1 MCILEAFSPY
11 VLKMEENNVRFTT
24 SDSSSSNNMNR
35 VVLPKMEE
43 DANRRK
49 SMTASETF
57 SLVTSGSS
65 PFSPDIDSDLE
76 EMALQGDHDEGIAE
90 YDEQREQLN
99 GGTEGDE
106 KKRFMSCETEIRQKA
121 KAALTKELRRVRRQA
136 AAKKTEIRKKFKVVI
151 DDARSQ
157 LIASRIEADK
167 ASIDKLEEKA
177 EIQQAKI
184 LQERAQRIK
193 EGKKEYEYD
202 RSRAHST
209 ELGLLRKIQADL
221 DRARARRKQ
230 SLAAVLKTVNGKAK
244 VANLLQY
251 EVRRLERAEEVQ
263 KIIVELYELELT
275 QAAKNLTRSLR
286 AKEEFEIRLRAQ
298 LNDEQVKAK
307 KRAMLLV
314 EDEIKKVRKEYEE
327 EQRRKEQERLEK
339 ERLKKEQEE
348 KERREREMA
357 KIKKMARDLAM
368 RKMFKQSMLNT
379 SLSRPFSFSYFPTLK
394 K

>member
-1 MCILEAFSPY
+1 M
-11 VLKMEENNVRFTT
+11 KFTT
-24 SDSSSSNNMNR
+24 SDASSSNNMNR
-35 VVLPKMEE
+35 LVLPRIEE
-43 DANRRK
+43 DMNRRK
-49 SMTASETF
+49 SITASETF

-90 YDEQREQLN
+90 YDEQREQVN
-99 GGTEGDE
+99 GGTEGDG
-106 KKRFMSCETEIRQKA
+106 KKRFMSCDKEIRQRA

-136 AAKKTEIRKKFKVVI
+136 AAKKNEIRKKFKVVI

-193 EGKKEYEYD
+193 EGKREYEYD

-209 ELGLLRKIQADL
+209 ELSLLRKIQANL
-221 DRARARRKQ
+221 DRARARRKY
-230 SLAAVLKTVNGKAK
+230 SLAAVLTTVNGKAK

-251 EVRRLERAEEVQ
+251 EVRRLEQAEEVQ

-275 QAAKNLTRSLR
+275 QVAKNLTHSLM
-286 AKEEFEIRLRAQ
+286 AKEEFENRLRAQ

-307 KRAMLLV
+307 KRVMLLV
-314 EDEIKKVRKEYEE
+314 EDEIKKVRKEYAE
-327 EQRRKEQERLEK
+327 EQRRKEQEKLEQ
-339 ERLKKEQEE
+339 ERLKKEREE

-357 KIKKMARDLAM
+357 KIKKMARDLAK

-379 SLSRPFSFSYFPTLK
+379 SVSRPFSFSYFPTLK